1 MQFGGVSEF
10 CELPGFKKCELCGEL
25 FSSRWNSDYS
35 RTITSAVNSTQGD
48 PYTSLGFFS
57 IIFYFIFLFYFF
69 NHPVKEH
76 CYHSIFFLLGR
87 RRPLLA
93 PSVISPWEYGGMRSG
108 KQFITCLK
116 LRSLF

>member
-57 IIFYFIFLFYFF
+57 IIFYFIFSIILLRNIAIILFFF
-69 NHPVKEH
+69 FWDEGDRYWHQV
-76 CYHSIFFLLGR
+76 
-87 RRPLLA
+87 
-93 PSVISPWEYGGMRSG
+93 
-108 KQFITCLK
+108 
-116 LRSLF
+116 